1 MYLYTIK
8 RKNKDGNYT
17 DYYQLCE
24 SFRDEQGQPKR
35 RVLANLG
42 RKDNPNTT
50 KKLQRVVLQLSQA
63 AGMKD
68 LVDLG
73 TEITTSWSKS
83 IGPKLVA
90 RKLWEDLK
98 LDLAFSEK
106 YHERAFM
113 MVLNRLCDPRS
124 KLDCMRWKETV
135 YEPLWDNIKLHELY
149 KTLDWLIDNKEKIE
163 YQLFNNI
170 RDLFNQKT
178 DLMLFDTTS
187 VSYWGEGEG
196 APELLKFGYSKEK
209 RNDLKQLIVA
219 LLMTEGGIPVAHETY
234 PGNQVDVKSF
244 PKIIA
249 KVKDKF
255 NLKRV
260 VWICDRGMISQSNI
274 ELLDAINHEY
284 IIGIKMRMLNAGLKE
299 LLLAMKY
306 KNLTKIH
313 DNLYVKE
320 VVVDIEID
328 DEKATKTCEEKSDSV
343 NESNRKSKSENEN
356 NNKKKKTKTVSRRYI
371 VCFNPKQAEEDAIK
385 RKYFRRIIE
394 KKVLNSTDKSWVIK
408 NGYKKYLKLKEDI
421 IESIDYERLDKEKI
435 YDGKWVLLTNTKLE
449 YTEVAKYYKSL
460 WQIENAFKELK
471 SSLDVK
477 PMYHWT
483 EKRIRGHIFICFL
496 ALVLELG
503 LRNKLVKVSYSEA
516 MEDLKKLQASLIKV
530 KGQEVIKRTD
540 PVGTVEHVFRQLQLP
555 LPGINLL

>member
-8 RKNKDGNYT
+8 RKNKEGDYT

-24 SFRDEQGQPKR
+24 SYRDEEGKPKR

-42 RKDNPNTT
+42 KKDNPNTT
-50 KKLQRVVLQLSQA
+50 KKLQRVVLQIASA

-68 LVDLG
+68 LVNLN

-83 IGPKLVA
+83 IGPKLVI

-98 LDLAFSEK
+98 LDFVFSEK
-106 YHERAFM
+106 HHEHIFM
-113 MVLNRLCDPRS
+113 MVLNRLCDPAS
-124 KLDCMRWKETV
+124 KMKCMRWKETV
-135 YEPLWDNIKLHELY
+135 YEPLWDEIKLHELY
-149 KTLDWLIDNKEKIE
+149 KALDYLIDNKEKLE
-163 YQLFNNI
+163 YKMFNNI
-170 RDLFNQKT
+170 RDVFNQNT

-187 VSYWGEGEG
+187 VSYWGEGEN

-219 LLMTEGGIPVAHETY
+219 LLMSEGGIPVGHETY
-234 PGNQVDVKSF
+234 PGNQVDVTSF

-260 VWICDRGMISQSNI
+260 VWVCDRGMISQSNI
-274 ELLDAINHEY
+274 ELLDSINHEY
-284 IIGIKMRMLNAGLKE
+284 IIGIKMRMLNAAQKE
-299 LLLAMKY
+299 ILLATKY
-306 KNLTKIH
+306 KDFTKIH
-313 DNLYVKE
+313 DNLYVKQII
-320 VVVDIEID
+320 VDIEVEDNNEESI
-328 DEKATKTCEEKSDSV
+328 KKEEKKIKGESDSG
-343 NESNRKSKSENEN
+343 NEQSG
-356 NNKKKKTKTVSRRYI
+356 KKKEKKTKTISRRYV
-371 VCFNPKQAEEDAIK
+371 VCYNPQQAKIDAINREHFK
-385 RKYFRRIIE
+385 EIITR
-394 KKVLNSTDKSWVIK
+394 KVLEKTDKSWIVK
-408 NGYKKYLKLKEDI
+408 NGYKKYIKLKEDI
-421 IESIDYERLDKEKI
+421 IESIDYERLEKEKI

-449 YTEVAKYYKSL
+449 YTEIAKYYKSL

-503 LRNKLVKVSYSEA
+503 LKNKLVKVSYSEA
-516 MEDLKKLQASLIKV
+516 MEDLKKLQVSLLKV
-530 KGQEVIKRTD
+530 KRIDKLKRTKLA
-540 PVGTVEHVFRQLQLP
+540 GTASSVFEQLKLAIP
-555 LPGINLL
+555 SMNMV